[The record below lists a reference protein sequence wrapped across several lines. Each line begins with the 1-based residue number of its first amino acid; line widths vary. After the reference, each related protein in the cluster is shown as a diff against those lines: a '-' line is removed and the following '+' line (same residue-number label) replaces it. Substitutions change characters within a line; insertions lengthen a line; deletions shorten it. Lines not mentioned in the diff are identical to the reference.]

1 MKHIIILSTLAAFS
15 IGTATQAAEIP
26 SNAVVDAVVACRAE
40 TDGQARLRCFDATVA
55 SLAQATS
62 AGSLVVVDR
71 EDVRKTRRSLFG
83 FALPKLPFFSGDDS
97 QDSQSDRIEANI
109 KSARHLGYDKWLIE
123 LDNDA
128 AWQTTEALTRQ
139 APPKAGQSLTI
150 RKGALGNYFLSIEN
164 KASVRAMR
172 VR

>member
-1 MKHIIILSTLAAFS
+1 MKRTIIVAALAVFF

-26 SNAVVDAVVACRAE
+26 SNPLVDAVVACKAQ
-40 TDGQARLRCFDATVA
+40 TDEQVRLRCYDATVA

-83 FALPKLPFFSGDDS
+83 FTLPKLPFFGGDDS
-97 QDSQSDRIEANI
+97 QDEQANKIEAKI
-109 KSARHLGYDKWLIE
+109 KSARNLGYDKWLIE
-123 LDNDA
+123 LDSDA

-139 APPKAGQSLTI
+139 APPKPGQSITI
-150 RKGALGNYFLSIEN
+150 KKGAMGSYFLSVES
-164 KASVRAMR
+164 KPSVRAMR

>member
-1 MKHIIILSTLAAFS
+1 MKHTTAVAALAVFS
-15 IGTATQAAEIP
+15 IGTPAQAAEAP
-26 SNAVVDAVVACRAE
+26 SNAVVDAVVACKAE
-40 TDGQARLRCFDATVA
+40 ADAQARLRCYDATVA
-55 SLAQATS
+55 ALAQATS

-83 FALPKLPFFSGDDS
+83 FALPKLPFFSGDYS
-97 QDSQSDRIEANI
+97 QDEQAEKIEAKI
-109 KSARHLGYDKWLIE
+109 KSARNLGYDKWLIE
-123 LDNDA
+123 LDSDA

-139 APPKAGQSLTI
+139 MPPKAGQSLTI
-150 RKGALGNYFLSIEN
+150 KKGALGNYFLSIEN